1 MLTHNGPNPV
11 PDDSKR
17 PDYISVPVK
26 TAVKDMAQEDA
37 GTEPGEPAAAASDN
51 VDGAEILLFT
61 TSTCPNCKVAGA
73 MLDKAGISYTVL
85 NAEEEKEAVEKFGV
99 RQAPTL
105 VLVKGDDFEMYRGV
119 SDIKGWLTNN
129 KI

>member
-1 MLTHNGPNPV
+1 
-11 PDDSKR
+11 
-17 PDYISVPVK
+17 
-26 TAVKDMAQEDA
+26 
-37 GTEPGEPAAAASDN
+37 
-51 VDGAEILLFT
+51 
-61 TSTCPNCKVAGA
+61 